1 MSTNIKVN
9 LSKNMPNS
17 KLETL
22 LNSYTSLKSI
32 LSPNLSEN
40 NNTFMN
46 CLMDLIISQLQIF
59 LKLLSLNEGNKIYEF
74 LNSNNQYLSK
84 QIANLYDIPRY
95 NINSKISL
103 NSTSEKD
110 RNEYNKIY
118 NKKESYSLE
127 EKIDSFHGNNSD
139 KFEFDFNKIN
149 TESRKED
156 NDVINEI
163 KAYDNNINK
172 EIKFITPRNLEF
184 KEKKDKFIKI
194 NKPEKGKNDLIKS
207 LNFNNKGKS
216 KEKNIKIKPQKSINK
231 IISNINIINNKQ
243 NKTIYKKSIISP
255 INSIRTK
262 KYINLSN
269 SKKFDYPSFNVG
281 NNNFTKNNFKGK
293 NKKSKRI
300 KFNKENNKDSEN
312 QLFSKNKKEK
322 ENENNKE
329 KKFKRKERK
338 SKTVIYRTIQLPFI
352 IDIIPV
358 ENDKN
363 NNGTSITFSNQ
374 ILQRINTPKA
384 LKHKQKSFD
393 IKNIKNKTSKSN
405 TNLKKINKPNLRK
418 IITSDYFSLDS
429 FLIPKSS
436 KDNEILFFTKNGD
449 VLLNKD
455 QKDILEDYL
464 NNYLF
469 EEEDVKNIGAER
481 NVKDKIIKRISS
493 KNNKKFVIK
502 GTSKQYNLQD
512 VTEVLQILPSSFN
525 GHIDDFYLR
534 KKRASIFDR
543 GIFKICHK
551 VIDNYIKLEGKE
563 DLFGNKKTHSTSKKK
578 LRKKEK

>member
-1 MSTNIKVN
+1 M
-9 LSKNMPNS
+9 
-17 KLETL
+17 
-22 LNSYTSLKSI
+22 
-32 LSPNLSEN
+32 
-40 NNTFMN
+40 
-46 CLMDLIISQLQIF
+46 
-59 LKLLSLNEGNKIYEF
+59 
-74 LNSNNQYLSK
+74 
-84 QIANLYDIPRY
+84 
-95 NINSKISL
+95 
-103 NSTSEKD
+103 
-110 RNEYNKIY
+110 
-118 NKKESYSLE
+118 
-127 EKIDSFHGNNSD
+127 
-139 KFEFDFNKIN
+139 
-149 TESRKED
+149 
-156 NDVINEI
+156 
-163 KAYDNNINK
+163 
-172 EIKFITPRNLEF
+172 
-184 KEKKDKFIKI
+184 
-194 NKPEKGKNDLIKS
+194 
-207 LNFNNKGKS
+207 NFNNRGKS

-243 NKTIYKKSIISP
+243 NKTKYKKSIISP

-262 KYINLSN
+262 KYINLPN
-269 SKKFDYPSFNVG
+269 SKKFDYPSFNIS

-293 NKKSKRI
+293 TKKSKKI

-338 SKTVIYRTIQLPFI
+338 SKTVIYRTNQLPFI

-393 IKNIKNKTSKSN
+393 IKNVKNKTSKSN

-429 FLIPKSS
+429 FLVPKSS

-455 QKDILEDYL
+455 QKDIIEDYL

-469 EEEDVKNIGAER
+469 EEEDVKNIGAEI

-512 VTEVLQILPSSFN
+512 VTEVLQILQSSFN
-525 GHIDDFYLR
+525 VHIDDFYLR
-534 KKRASIFDR
+534 KKE
-543 GIFKICHK
+543 HK
-551 VIDNYIKLEGKE
+551 YLIKFIQNL
-563 DLFGNKKTHSTSKKK
+563 L
-578 LRKKEK
+578 